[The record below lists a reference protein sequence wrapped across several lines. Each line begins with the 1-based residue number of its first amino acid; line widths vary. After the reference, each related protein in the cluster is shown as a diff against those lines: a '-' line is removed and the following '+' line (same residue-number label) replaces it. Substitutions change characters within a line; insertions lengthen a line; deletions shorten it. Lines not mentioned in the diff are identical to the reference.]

1 MGNDIDDM
9 WRVWS
14 MLQHKEDAL
23 KWGGRQGNAGPQ
35 YDSIGRLLSSSDH
48 GHMGWSYERMG
59 RVGRVRKAL
68 HDSGPL
74 AFQMIAQRLT
84 GIDLSAIW
92 PILVSACQDI
102 ALYYGGTVVAGGLI
116 GGVGGALLGG
126 VGALP
131 GAAAGAAAG
140 SYAGGW
146 VLAMLGLK
154 SLVEGLAQA
163 VPEALRYY
171 ESGFLEAWGP
181 LRQDRQHGFV
191 SRATGDP
198 AFAALDFA
206 NGHVIMVLAI
216 LTALLAYFT
225 RGKGGKAALLSDI
238 RRSPRLGPRVAKWIE
253 ENERRL
259 AQHPALQSRGRG
271 GAAGGSAPA
280 PAPKRRP
287 DRKDEPTVP
296 KGMPKKEVPCFN
308 SNDLPQSKFPEFD
321 RQLAGQEKGI
331 NEMTVDEYLKGRKAF
346 DAKES
351 VRDPNVARRARA
363 NYQEEMKEKLFNQFR
378 ESGMSV
384 AQARVAAAEGAKSRM
399 KTLAALHNP
408 DMVAAGK
415 DKISTFGDRN
425 VNSRIGAQWKKGQ
438 RLVQLDEAAKE
449 IAESM
454 RGRTLMNVTLER
466 CK

>member
-23 KWGGRQGNAGPQ
+23 KWGGRQGSAGPE
-35 YDSIGRLLSSSDH
+35 YDSIGRLVSSSAQ
-48 GHMGWSYERMG
+48 GHLGWGNERMG
-59 RVGRVRKAL
+59 RVGRLRKAL
-68 HDSGPL
+68 RDSGPL
-74 AFQMIAQRLT
+74 AFEMIAQRLT

-126 VGALP
+126 VGAVP

-163 VPEALRYY
+163 IPEALRYY

-225 RGKGGKAALLSDI
+225 RGKGDKAALLNDI

-308 SNDLPQSKFPEFD
+308 TNGLPQGKVPEFD

-331 NEMTVDEYLKGRKAF
+331 NEMTVEEYLEGREAF
-346 DAKES
+346 DAKKS

-363 NYQEEMKEKLFNQFR
+363 KYHRQLEKKIFKQLTMG
-378 ESGMSV
+378 GMSPT
-384 AQARVAAAEGAKSRM
+384 QAKSVARETANNKM

-408 DMVAAGK
+408 DMIAAGK
-415 DKISTFGDRN
+415 DKIKNFGDRN
-425 VNSRIGAQWKKGQ
+425 INSRIGAQWNKSE
-438 RLVQLDEAAKE
+438 RLAQMDRAANQIEK
-449 IAESM
+449 SM
-454 RGRTLMNVTLER
+454 RRDTKMNVKLER